1 MCVHNK
7 NCHLLFWVP
16 LFSWQRWKR
25 FFTLELREGLTV
37 CKTKKSHNNSERG
50 CCTESSGSAKIR
62 QTLNK
67 RWKYVKINRCRL
79 NPTSK
84 IINVIDAIGH
94 LNFGIFFSSI
104 IFSRIPLR
112 FCMKKAYIRQTK
124 GLFKGLFGRHE
135 WEGLSVTC
143 TEVSLS
149 EQQTI

>member
-1 MCVHNK
+1 M
-7 NCHLLFWVP
+7 
-16 LFSWQRWKR
+16 
-25 FFTLELREGLTV
+25 
-37 CKTKKSHNNSERG
+37 RG
-50 CCTESSGSAKIR
+50 GVVENHQESAKIR

-94 LNFGIFFSSI
+94 LNFGNFFFFSYLFNNS
-104 IFSRIPLR
+104 L
-112 FCMKKAYIRQTK
+112 AVLHEK
-124 GLFKGLFGRHE
+124 GLSAKQKVYLKVYLGVTSER
-135 WEGLSVTC
+135 GLSVTC